1 MDPDRHVKSR
11 SSGTSQWGFL
21 TDEHGAS
28 IVTSVCPTWVV
39 VVVVCHEDCSIVLL
53 PPVINGLSGVLVSL
67 TPLGGTGDS
76 LLITLDYLARLPTNR
91 LLYAG
96 HVLIVVPLSLS
107 F

>member
-53 PPVINGLSGVLVSL
+53 PPVINGLSGVHVLL

-76 LLITLDYLARLPTNR
+76 LLITLDYLACIPTNR

-96 HVLIVVPLSLS
+96 HVLIVVPLSPS

>member
-1 MDPDRHVKSR
+1 M
-11 SSGTSQWGFL
+11 GFL

-28 IVTSVCPTWVV
+28 IVTSVCPTWVVVVV

-53 PPVINGLSGVLVSL
+53 PPVINGLSGVHVLL

-76 LLITLDYLARLPTNR
+76 LLITLVYLARIPTNR

-96 HVLIVVPLSLS
+96 HVLIVVPLSPS

>member
-39 VVVVCHEDCSIVLL
+39 VVVVVCHEDCSIVLL
-53 PPVINGLSGVLVSL
+53 PPVINGVSGVHVLL
-67 TPLGGTGDS
+67 TPLLATPYSS
-76 LLITLDYLARLPTNR
+76 LLTTLPGFLPIGYYMLGT
-91 LLYAG
+91 
-96 HVLIVVPLSLS
+96 S
-107 F
+107 